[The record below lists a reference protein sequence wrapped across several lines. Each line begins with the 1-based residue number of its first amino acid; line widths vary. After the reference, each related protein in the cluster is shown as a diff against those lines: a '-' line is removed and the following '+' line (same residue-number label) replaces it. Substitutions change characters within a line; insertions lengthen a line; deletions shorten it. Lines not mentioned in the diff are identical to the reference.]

1 MGILTNALVI
11 GLGCLLG
18 GKLRKRQTNYHTLG
32 ITIMIISLVG
42 FIENV
47 FNIDGARITSENLIL
62 VLFAFFLGSKLGD
75 LLKLD
80 QRLSYAGN
88 TKSATLNAVI
98 DATLYFGVGGL
109 QISGPIALVLQGDN
123 SQLYIKSLV
132 DIPFALAFG
141 ATYGKAAGLSAIPV
155 ALVQIIIAVI
165 VYFSA
170 SIFTTAM
177 VMQLCAV
184 GYIILFFSGF
194 NLMTD
199 GKHKI
204 NNVNMLP
211 GILLVVLLG
220 VLIQFAE
227 RIL

>member
-1 MGILTNALVI
+1 MGIIANALVI
-11 GLGCLLG
+11 SLGCLLG
-18 GKLRKRQTNYHTLG
+18 GKLRKRQTNYHPLG

-42 FIENV
+42 FMENV
-47 FNIDGARITSENLIL
+47 YNIDGTRITSENLLL

-88 TKSATLNAVI
+88 TKNATLNAVI

-141 ATYGKAAGLSAIPV
+141 ATYGKAAGLSAVPV

-165 VYFSA
+165 VHFSA
-170 SIFTTAM
+170 SVFTATM

-199 GKHKI
+199 SKHKI

-220 VLIQFAE
+220 VLMQFTE
-227 RIL
+227 RFL